1 MKKNYLTA
9 LAMLMSM
16 GWTFS
21 AYSQDDDPQNNP
33 ADTVKDWTI
42 GGAIAINF
50 SQSAFSNWAAGGENN
65 VGISSFY
72 KPFANYKKGN
82 ISWDNALDLRF
93 GKNKIGEQGWRKSDD
108 LIDLNSKL
116 GIKASEK
123 WFYSAIVNFSTQ
135 FDKGYSDAAQ
145 TQHVSSFMSPGYL
158 TLALGM
164 DFKPDDKLSVF
175 ISPLTSRTT
184 FVMDDSL
191 SNAGAY
197 GVEIGEK
204 SWTQFGPSVVI
215 AYKNELIENVVVDT
229 RIRSLYEYASDAKFI
244 FNWDMI
250 LSMKVNKFLAAN
262 ITTGLIYD
270 DNVEFAVYD
279 EAGEVTGTEK
289 RWQFKEVLA
298 IGVTFTY

>member
-1 MKKNYLTA
+1 MMKNYTTA
-9 LAMLMSM
+9 LLLLMSI
-16 GWTFS
+16 GLAFS
-21 AYSQDDDPQNNP
+21 AYSQDDPQATP
-33 ADTVKDWTI
+33 ADTVKDWKI

-72 KPFANYKKGN
+72 KPFANYKKGK
-82 ISWDNALDLRF
+82 ISWDNALDLRY
-93 GKNKIGEQGWRKSDD
+93 GKNKLGEQGWRKSDD

-116 GIKASEK
+116 GIQTSKR
-123 WFYSAIVNFSTQ
+123 WFFSVIVNFSSQ
-135 FDKGYSDAAQ
+135 FDKGFSDAAQ
-145 TQHVSSFMSPGYL
+145 TQQVSGFMSPGYL
-158 TLALGM
+158 TFAHGM

-204 SWTQFGPSVVI
+204 SWTQLGPSVVI
-215 AYKNELIENVVVDT
+215 TYKNEIVENVVIDT

-279 EAGEVTGTEK
+279 DAGVVTGTEK